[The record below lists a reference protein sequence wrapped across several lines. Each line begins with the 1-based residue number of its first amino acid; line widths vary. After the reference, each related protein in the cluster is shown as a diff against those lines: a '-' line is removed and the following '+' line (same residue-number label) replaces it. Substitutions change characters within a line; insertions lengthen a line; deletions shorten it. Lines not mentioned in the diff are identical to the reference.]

1 MTLGELLA
9 LARLR
14 LDDRAAPYLWSD
26 LELTEF
32 ANTAQDEAA
41 ERARFLRS
49 TVPVSVV
56 EGTAVY
62 TLSTMPLYDG
72 ILDMRFTDSLG
83 RLSIVRHASYA
94 DFNVLTHYGDAVGVP
109 YWFEY
114 GASPAEIRLYPTPN
128 LDGDLAVDIT
138 RLPAEDERMV
148 SSGDEPIIPTDFH
161 RDLVYWMLFEAYSL
175 RDGDIRE
182 STSADKAEAQF
193 TRKFGPKISAKHKK
207 ASRFSGVG
215 QAMYPRRYGG

>member
-1 MTLGELLA
+1 MTLGELIA
-9 LARLR
+9 LARTR
-14 LDDRAAPYLWSD
+14 LDDRVAPYLWSD

-49 TVPVSVV
+49 TISVSVV
-56 EGTAVY
+56 ANTSVY
-62 TLSTMPLYDG
+62 TLPVVPLYDG
-72 ILDMRFTDSLG
+72 VLDMRFTDSLG
-83 RLSIVRHASYA
+83 RLNVVRHASYA
-94 DFNVLTHYGDAVGVP
+94 DFNVLTHYGDAQGTP
-109 YWFEY
+109 YFFEY
-114 GASPAEIRLYPTPN
+114 GNSSVEFRLYPTPN
-128 LDGDLAVDIT
+128 AAGSLAIDIA
-138 RLPAEDERMV
+138 RLPTEDERMV
-148 SSGDEPIIPTDFH
+148 SAGDEPVIPAEFH

-182 STSADKAEAQF
+182 TASADRAEAQF

-215 QAMYPRRYGG
+215 QAMYPRRFGG